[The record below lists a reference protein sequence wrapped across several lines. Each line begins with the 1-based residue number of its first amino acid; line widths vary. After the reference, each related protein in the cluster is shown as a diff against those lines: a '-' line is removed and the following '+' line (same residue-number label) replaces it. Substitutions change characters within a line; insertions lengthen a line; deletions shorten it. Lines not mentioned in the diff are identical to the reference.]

1 MGFKGKTVGP
11 GPSPDCP
18 WATQSGAA
26 RPESPTEM
34 VKRLA
39 SSCGGS
45 MISSKFSL
53 RFTNWLYLKRF
64 FFFQM
69 GRLGLR
75 SELIQKYKIQATL
88 STRRGWLRLLLW
100 RWRRVH
106 WWVEMP
112 HGQKNHVET
121 EIPRGAKMFFYTF
134 QIRSLRE
141 TIMIKLRSTKT
152 MIMMMTMELILST
165 LLISETDLCLI
176 RDKFWLLNFIF
187 MF

>member
-1 MGFKGKTVGP
+1 
-11 GPSPDCP
+11 
-18 WATQSGAA
+18 
-26 RPESPTEM
+26 
-34 VKRLA
+34 
-39 SSCGGS
+39 
-45 MISSKFSL
+45 
-53 RFTNWLYLKRF
+53 
-64 FFFQM
+64 
-69 GRLGLR
+69 
-75 SELIQKYKIQATL
+75 
-88 STRRGWLRLLLW
+88 
-100 RWRRVH
+100 
-106 WWVEMP
+106 MP